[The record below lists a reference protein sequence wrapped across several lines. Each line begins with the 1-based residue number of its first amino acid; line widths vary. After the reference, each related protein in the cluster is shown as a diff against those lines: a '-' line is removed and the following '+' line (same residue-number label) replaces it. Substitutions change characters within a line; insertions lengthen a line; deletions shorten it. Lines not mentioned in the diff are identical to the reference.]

1 MRQDTKHHQA
11 KISDAILDLQAR
23 KQADDPSS
31 QTYLCQLEEESWPWK
46 DPEHRL
52 PTTHV
57 HHDYCI
63 TALFQRSTH
72 KERQR
77 EREESHRPPGRAEQ
91 HDLPTDCPP
100 AVCCKQSSPSPRI
113 PKSCPPFLLRL
124 LLLLLLLLM
133 PSSHCSLFLLKLL
146 LL

>member
-1 MRQDTKHHQA
+1 MGG
-11 KISDAILDLQAR
+11 LMLLQQKWNSLSNEAR
-23 KQADDPSS
+23 YKTAPSKDKQSNLGLASKQADDPSS
-31 QTYLCQLEEESWPWK
+31 LTYLCQLEEESWPWK

-77 EREESHRPPGRAEQ
+77 QKSAHTHTLTGIYTHKDRERHTERKR
-91 HDLPTDCPP
+91 
-100 AVCCKQSSPSPRI
+100 RI
-113 PKSCPPFLLRL
+113 PQTSGKSRAA
-124 LLLLLLLLM
+124 
-133 PSSHCSLFLLKLL
+133 
-146 LL
+146 